1 MINLLNKLLAR
12 FGFELVDKRP
22 DTTLVEETL
31 RFMKENPEF
40 ISGNITYE
48 TSVGYVGDINYVKE
62 KVNGEFPQVSGK
74 TYYEEQ
80 HYGTNKKYFNFDGER
95 YAPEELAEKL
105 NDR

>member
-22 DTTLVEETL
+22 DTTLVEKTL
-31 RFMKENPEF
+31 RFMKDNPKVF
-40 ISGNITYE
+40 SGSLGSEYI
-48 TSVGYVGDINYVKE
+48 GDINYVKE
-62 KVNGEFPQVSGK
+62 KVEGEFPQVSGK

-80 HYGTNKKYFNFDGER
+80 HYGANKKYFNYDGER

-105 NDR
+105 KK